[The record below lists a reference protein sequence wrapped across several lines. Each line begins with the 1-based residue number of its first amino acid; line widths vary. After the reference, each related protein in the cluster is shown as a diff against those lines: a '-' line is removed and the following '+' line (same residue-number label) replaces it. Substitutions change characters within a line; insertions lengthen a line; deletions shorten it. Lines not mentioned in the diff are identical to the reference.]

1 MAKGSYRVFP
11 GLAKISVHTPVE
23 TAGLTLKDR
32 DQLQEK
38 IKEIFQNDLKDHFS
52 LQMHS

>member
-11 GLAKISVHTPVE
+11 GLATLSVHAPVE

-32 DQLQEK
+32 AQLQEK
-38 IKEIFQNDLKDHFS
+38 IKEIFQNDLKEPSS
-52 LQMHS
+52 LQMDS